1 MMTMK
6 LFAAVAV
13 VLFGTFALALDP
25 SGWIEAKNGLSQ
37 VDACIAAGG
46 TTWNFFGVLMMT
58 EGGPLDV
65 MNHLGFNSCRQ
76 SKILNHLEENT
87 PESFSEVFHKPTV
100 PNALICCSLICDN
113 PFINLAE
120 YYPSPT
126 PPDAWQIT
134 MVSGA
139 EFAPASIFLTA
150 IVPHYDECQ
159 ITDFGVTSSCS
170 DDNSAVAYF
179 TTPMFVINQALYIQD
194 SGISGNVYHIVALL
208 AIDVVFAE
216 VDALVT
222 ITDLDGDNTY
232 IKLSEVLKDATQL
245 ALAQAE
251 PANPVWHIGDITVGA
266 DNVQTFTAV
275 NQILCASVG
284 ESCSPA

>member
-1 MMTMK
+1 MTVSSLGWFVSLK
-6 LFAAVAV
+6 SF
-13 VLFGTFALALDP
+13 P
-25 SGWIEAKNGLSQ
+25 SSPHHGCFL
-37 VDACIAAGG
+37 
-46 TTWNFFGVLMMT
+46 
-58 EGGPLDV
+58 
-65 MNHLGFNSCRQ
+65 R
-76 SKILNHLEENT
+76 
-87 PESFSEVFHKPTV
+87 PE
-100 PNALICCSLICDN
+100 L
-113 PFINLAE
+113 
-120 YYPSPT
+120 
-126 PPDAWQIT
+126 
-134 MVSGA
+134 
-139 EFAPASIFLTA
+139 
-150 IVPHYDECQ
+150 ECQ